1 MVQGYP
7 SPLAFPP
14 TLLYHACNPFSGGMN
29 KPFYPSFFLLLLAF
43 VVLQFGCDHQVFTGK
58 REARGVWMSRFELSA
73 DSLRGNPSATQA
85 HIRRVFERARSARLN
100 MVFFQVRGNADA
112 LYSSPYEPW
121 SSLLTGELGAD
132 PGWDPLQF
140 AVAEAHRLGLELH
153 AWFNTF
159 PVWRGPGLPRE
170 TRPRPIALDHPEWI
184 VCDSAG
190 VPMPLTH
197 NGYVWGSPGN
207 PALREHIL
215 TVVRDITERYDI
227 DGIHFDHVRYP
238 EQAPARGY
246 SRDSVSVARFLSVEE
261 NPAKL
266 SWDHWQRE
274 QVNEFIYGAYNTV
287 AAVKPWIKVSAAVVG
302 KYAGAG
308 WTSYDAVYQDPKR
321 WMELGKID
329 FIVPM
334 TYWERSHPTHPFV
347 PLITEWQDRI
357 HYERLVIPGIST
369 DLQKKFGWSE
379 LSAQIE
385 AVRENGLP
393 GVVFFA
399 SGGLEHAW
407 STLGVREFP
416 YWALP
421 PPMPWKDTVPPDPP
435 TGVQARLTSEGVWL
449 TWQTDSAETLS
460 FVVYKAPEGKVNRN
474 DVMQI
479 LTVTGRGE
487 RSFLDRTP
495 TAEATTYVVTSV
507 DRLGNESVR
516 GTMTMLRPVQMA
528 SEHTERSPAHAAE

>member
-1 MVQGYP
+1 MSGFAP
-7 SPLAFPP
+7 RPLAFPP
-14 TLLYHACNPFSGGMN
+14 TLLYHASNPFSGGMN
-29 KPFYPSFFLLLLAF
+29 KPFSPSFLLLLAF

-73 DSLRGNPSATQA
+73 DSLRGNPAATQA
-85 HIRRVFERARSARLN
+85 HIRSVFERARSARLN

-112 LYSSPYEPW
+112 LYSSRYEPW
-121 SSLLTGELGAD
+121 SSLLTGELGKD

-140 AVAEAHRLGLELH
+140 AVDEAHRLGLELH

-159 PVWRGPGLPRE
+159 PVWRGPAVPRE
-170 TRPRPIALDHPEWI
+170 TTPRPIALDHPEWI
-184 VCDSAG
+184 VRDSAG
-190 VPMPLTH
+190 VPMSLTQ

-215 TVVRDITERYDI
+215 NVVRDITERYDI
-227 DGIHFDHVRYP
+227 DGIHFDYVRYP
-238 EQAPARGY
+238 EQAPGRGY
-246 SRDSVSVARFLSVEE
+246 SRDSVSIARFLSVED
-261 NPAKL
+261 NPARL

-274 QVNEFIYGAYNTV
+274 QVNTFIYGAYNTV
-287 AAVKPWIKVSAAVVG
+287 TALKPWIKVSAAVIG

-308 WTSYDAVYQDPKR
+308 WTSYHAVYQDPKR
-321 WMELGKID
+321 WMEVGKID

-334 TYWERSHPTHPFV
+334 VYWERSHPTHPFV
-347 PLITEWQDRI
+347 PLITEWQDRGNFD
-357 HYERLVIPGIST
+357 RLVIPGIST
-369 DLQKKFGWSE
+369 ELQRKFGWSE

-421 PPMPWKDTVPPDPP
+421 PAMPWKDDIPPDPP
-435 TGVQARLTSEGVWL
+435 TGVQAILTHEGVQL
-449 TWQTDSAETLS
+449 TWQTDTAEVLS
-460 FVVYKAPEGKVNRN
+460 FVVYKATEGRLDKN

-479 LTVTGRGE
+479 LTVTGREE
-487 RSFLDRTP
+487 RSHLDRGTIGE
-495 TAEATTYVVTSV
+495 TATYAVHSV
-507 DRLGNESVR
+507 DRLGNESIRGAVTTVR
-516 GTMTMLRPVQMA
+516 PFQMA
-528 SEHTERSPAHAAE
+528 AERMDTRPAHASE